1 MAYPCPDCDAPQ
13 AVTALD
19 VRGEIFLHPCLS
31 CNWVP
36 AAAPRAS
43 ALRANAPCPTRG
55 CDGSVGE
62 IYRYD
67 DARSPLEVRR
77 EHCPQCYGGGA
88 AAKPLSAPSRRA
100 AAR

>member
-31 CNWVP
+31 CGWLP
-36 AAAPRAS
+36 AAAPRPS
-43 ALRANAPCPTRG
+43 VLRANAPCPTRG

-62 IYRYD
+62 IYQYD
-67 DARSPLEVRR
+67 ERALRAVRR

-88 AAKPLSAPSRRA
+88 GAALSAPPSHRA
-100 AAR
+100 AVR